1 MENFE
6 IQHSLKDIPTPKN
19 SEYLELLVDKVASF
33 LRRFKWMA
41 FFKLNPDVRGDPKE
55 KYGFKSSYAPPQI
68 TQQNYGEHHSTLKAF
83 ENEVYCLVR
92 RVEFNKYT
100 NKYQEELKDTLDR
113 IKQSKDLIVAA
124 DKTRNFYSIKPENY
138 EKMRHEDITKTYKR
152 ADRTQVNEVNAC
164 AAKIARSLEL
174 EDRMQV
180 YKECEAFLSV
190 KDHKPEFPA
199 VVKRRLLNP
208 AKSDIGRVSK
218 VILQRV
224 NADIIKKT
232 GLKLCRSTG
241 QVLEWYKEVVVS
253 YRGNM
258 SFLLYDIEEY
268 YPSIS
273 PTLLNDAL
281 DFAKKYTKIT
291 DEEIEIIL
299 QARKTFL
306 FCNSEPWI
314 KKDETFG
321 NFDVPQ
327 GAYDSCE
334 VCELCGLLLLEKTSS
349 FVPMKNNI
357 LYRDDGLMALDLNGQ
372 NMQKVAE
379 KLIATFKHFGLKL
392 VVQTNAKIVE
402 YLDLK
407 LNLNDRTHRAYKKPN
422 DRPVYVNSLSNHP
435 PAVIKSLPEN
445 INNRL
450 SMLACNEKVFEEDKI
465 PYQEALKNAGYSK
478 QLKFKDVQNGEKKKT
493 RHRGRQVCWFNPP
506 WSANVKTPVGKMF
519 LDLVNRFFPH
529 SHPLHKEFNRNTL
542 KMSYCTC
549 KNLKAHIDG
558 HNRNILQPKVKTKG
572 SCNCKPKFK
581 ENCPLPGE
589 CQTSSI
595 VYQCDVIT
603 EENNNPTTKTYFGQ
617 TLRPFKKRY
626 YEHNTAM
633 KYPHSKLATALSNY
647 VWKLKNLGRQFTL
660 KWSIKNKAPIFKSG
674 SRKCQLC
681 LKEKTA
687 IALASPEQL
696 LNSRTE
702 LLNKCIHLT
711 NFELRKVKQ
720 IPP

>member
-6 IQHSLKDIPTPKN
+6 INHSLKDIPIPKN
-19 SEYLELLVDKVASF
+19 AEYLELLVDKVSSF

-41 FFKLNPDVRGDPKE
+41 FFKLNPEVGGDPKE

-83 ENEVYCLVR
+83 ENAVYGLVR
-92 RVEFNKYT
+92 RVDFNKHT
-100 NKYQEELKDTLDR
+100 NKYQEELKTTLDR

-124 DKTRNFYSIKPENY
+124 DKTRNFYKIKKENY
-138 EKMRHEDITKTYKR
+138 EKMRHEDITKTYKKV
-152 ADRTQVNEVNAC
+152 DRQQVDEVNKS
-164 AAKIARSLEL
+164 AAKIACNLDL
-174 EDRMQV
+174 ADRMMI
-180 YKECEAFLSV
+180 YKECEAFITV

-208 AKSDIGRVSK
+208 AKTDIGRVSK
-218 VILQRV
+218 MILQKV
-224 NADIIKKT
+224 NGEIIKKT

-253 YRGNM
+253 YKGNM
-258 SFLLYDIEEY
+258 SFLQYDIEEY
-268 YPSIS
+268 YPSIT
-273 PTLLNDAL
+273 PKLLSEAL
-281 DFAKKYTKIT
+281 TFAKEYTEIT
-291 DEEIEIIL
+291 EEQIEIIM

-306 FCNSEPWI
+306 FCNSEPWT
-314 KKDETFG
+314 KKDNTFG

-334 VCELCGLLLLEKTSS
+334 ICELCGLLLLEKTSA
-349 FVPMKNNI
+349 FVPKKNNI
-357 LYRDDGLMALDLNGQ
+357 LYRDDGLMSLDLNGQ
-372 NMQKVAE
+372 EMEKVAK
-379 KLIATFKHFGLKL
+379 KLSATFKQYGLKL
-392 VVQTNAKIVE
+392 VVQTNAKVVE

-407 LNLNDRTHRAYKKPN
+407 LNLNDRTHRAFKKPN
-422 DRPVYVNSLSNHP
+422 DRPVYVNSKSNHP

-450 SMLACNEKVFEEDKI
+450 SMLACNEEIFEEDKY
-465 PYQEALKNAGYSK
+465 PYQEALRNAGYKK
-478 QLKFKDVQNGEKKKT
+478 QLKYNKERMDQRKKV
-493 RHRGRQVCWFNPP
+493 RHRDRQVCWFNPP

-519 LDLVNRFFPH
+519 LDLIDRYFPH
-529 SHPLHKEFNRNTL
+529 SHPLHKVFNRNTI

-558 HNRNILQPKVKTKG
+558 HNRNILHPNVKTKG

-589 CQTSSI
+589 CQTSSL

-603 EENNNPTTKTYFGQ
+603 EENNNQVPTIKTYFGQ

-633 KYPHSKLATALSNY
+633 KNPQSKLATALSNY
-647 VWKLKNLGRQFTL
+647 VWKLKNSGKKFKL
-660 KWSIKNKAPIFKSG
+660 KWSIKNQAPTFKSG

-687 IALASPEQL
+687 IALAAPEDL
-696 LNSRTE
+696 LNNRTE
-702 LLNKCIHLT
+702 LLHKCIHLT
-711 NFELRKVKQ
+711 SFELSKVL
-720 IPP
+720 